1 MLSLFYLVLGNLPI
15 SIRQCPGC
23 MTVSHA
29 VLCKTLRHVYAFT
42 LSVCFLCRE
51 SEYIFFLTI
60 FYFFIFFYTDFAQG
74 LVAASGRA
82 LSSGQRAAELSQQ
95 ELWTWLQAT
104 GRRPHQ

>member
-1 MLSLFYLVLGNLPI
+1 MLCCAKLLG
-15 SIRQCPGC
+15 
-23 MTVSHA
+23 MY
-29 VLCKTLRHVYAFT
+29 VYAFT